1 MTTEDKKIIICTP
14 IVLIVWFSF
23 LYWLSTI
30 SQWAVGTALVIVFM
44 LAMFMGM
51 AHGDDSVE

>member
-1 MTTEDKKIIICTP
+1 MTSEDKKIIICTP
-14 IVLIVWFSF
+14 IILTVWFSF

-30 SQWAVGTALVIVFM
+30 SLWAVGTALAVVFM

>member
-1 MTTEDKKIIICTP
+1 MTSEDKKIIICMP
-14 IVLIVWFSF
+14 IVLTVWFSF

-30 SQWAVGTALVIVFM
+30 SPWVVGTALGVVFM

-51 AHGDDSVE
+51 ADGDDSVE